1 MKGAW
6 LFAAA
11 LLASAALADVPS
23 PGEENVLPVSGM
35 KFRAFRDMRPQPL
48 PLPAIRAERRSDRAK
63 LYSELEWWRSRQTA
77 GIWGGDGCRVM
88 VGELLLEPPVSD
100 RNLATTGELEKRYPV
115 SSRRA
120 EWDDAKLK
128 QWIRAFTGNAV
139 SGFRAATTKIYDCVW
154 RRVLFTGAAGSRTR
168 AYLIAPDREPAR
180 RMLLVYELENGT
192 FTPEWERAVLR
203 SLGSV
208 QFFRPEQDASARRI
222 EAGRGG
228 GATATN
234 TSDSWQESRRR
245 VIDNIRNFRDWW
257 YLETENYIF
266 VSNQEDRRSMIR
278 LRRDLERARSA
289 FAAHFP
295 MRGKPDAVSVVRIFG
310 TREEYLS
317 YVGKELQWSG
327 GVWVPAREELVI
339 SPIDARAPENVQQE
353 IIRQVAFHEGFHQYI
368 HYALGRI
375 PVSLWFNEGAAQYF
389 EGIEFR
395 GGKPEVRLD
404 ERSETK
410 LRRTFR
416 RVTAEELSA
425 LVAMDYQ
432 TFYGENRD
440 RNYPLAQGLVY
451 YLLKGAPVAG
461 KQEYARIIP
470 TYYRELAKSGDPA
483 AATRAAF
490 GRTNFRQLAADLVK
504 FWDSDRLIR
513 RSIRYNPVAGNR

>member
-1 MKGAW
+1 MKGTGLLAV
-6 LFAAA
+6 L
-11 LLASAALADVPS
+11 LLASSVLADAPS
-23 PGEENVLPVSGM
+23 PGGENVLPVSGM
-35 KFRAFRDMRPQPL
+35 KFRAFRNMLPQPQ
-48 PLPAIRAERRSDRAK
+48 PLPAIRAVRRADQAK

-77 GIWGGDGCRVM
+77 GIWGGAGCRVTI
-88 VGELLLEPPVSD
+88 GELLCEPPASD
-100 RNLATTGELEKRYPV
+100 RELATTGELEKRYPV
-115 SSRRA
+115 SPRRA
-120 EWDDAKLK
+120 EWDDARLK
-128 QWIRAFTGNAV
+128 QWIRAFTGNSV
-139 SGFRAATTKIYDCVW
+139 SGFRAATMKIYDCVW

-180 RMLLVYELENGT
+180 RMLLVYELESGS

-208 QFFRPEQDASARRI
+208 EFFRPERDASARRI

-228 GATATN
+228 GSSVTN
-234 TSDSWQESRRR
+234 SSDSWQESRRR

-310 TREEYLS
+310 TRNEYLA

-375 PVSLWFNEGAAQYF
+375 PISIWFNEGAAQYF

-395 GGKPEVRLD
+395 GGKPEVRLA
-404 ERSETK
+404 ERSEIK

-416 RVTAEELSA
+416 RATASELSA
-425 LVAMDYQ
+425 LVKMDYQ

-440 RNYPLAQGLVY
+440 RNYPLAHGLVY

-470 TYYRELAKSGDPA
+470 AYYRELVKSADPA
-483 AATRAAF
+483 AATRVAF
-490 GRTNFRQLAADLVK
+490 GQVDFRKLAADLVK
-504 FWDSDRLIR
+504 FWNSDRLIR
-513 RSIRYNPVAGNR
+513 RSIRYNPAAGNR